1 MEDSK
6 QEQLNEE
13 KDSENKGN
21 EEKLNKENDI
31 NQINET
37 EIKKET
43 EVNEDNKRIE
53 IDTNSGVNYLNT
65 KSDFNLTTSFEDF
78 ENKIQELKEKINKN
92 KMGNTFNITNSNNK
106 NFSGTRTLNVNKL
119 NDNSMTRN
127 KLRELFNIIGG
138 PGKSNGRTSAMNN
151 KPPVKFNIL
160 NPPINSK
167 KFYSKI
173 SSSAKKT
180 NYNTNNR
187 LNFKSTPVKKNI
199 INNEI
204 IGKNTIPNKSFG
216 YSTFYSKKNN
226 NNMNTNKYKSTNK
239 GKNPI
244 NYFKP
249 IVVNSI
255 RNTSFNKQDTKKK
268 ENIFNKKYYRGE
280 LDNFNYLLFGNSSSK
295 KKYGKKDEEVI
306 DPFFNP
312 PDKSS
317 SYQKSNFRTIDGG
330 DNFFSSKYTGVN
342 TNVPKINKII

>member
-1 MEDSK
+1 MDSNQENEKEDK
-6 QEQLNEE
+6 EKVNEE
-13 KDSENKGN
+13 IKENDINLIKDSENK
-21 EEKLNKENDI
+21 KV
-31 NQINET
+31 T
-37 EIKKET
+37 EI
-43 EVNEDNKRIE
+43 NEDNNKKTE
-53 IDTNSGVNYLNT
+53 IDNNGINYFYT

-127 KLRELFNIIGG
+127 KLKELFNIIGG

-187 LNFKSTPVKKNI
+187 LNFKSTPMKKNI

-226 NNMNTNKYKSTNK
+226 NNMNTNNYKSTNK
-239 GKNPI
+239 EKNPL

-280 LDNFNYLLFGNSSSK
+280 LDNFNYLLFGNNSS
-295 KKYGKKDEEVI
+295 KKYGKKNNKEEETI

-312 PDKSS
+312 PIKTSLN
-317 SYQKSNFRTIDGG
+317 KKFNFRTINGG

-342 TNVPKINKII
+342 NNIPKINMII

>member
-1 MEDSK
+1 
-6 QEQLNEE
+6 
-13 KDSENKGN
+13 
-21 EEKLNKENDI
+21 
-31 NQINET
+31 
-37 EIKKET
+37 
-43 EVNEDNKRIE
+43 
-53 IDTNSGVNYLNT
+53 
-65 KSDFNLTTSFEDF
+65 
-78 ENKIQELKEKINKN
+78 
-92 KMGNTFNITNSNNK
+92 MGNTFNITNSNNK

-127 KLRELFNIIGG
+127 KLKELFNIIGG
-138 PGKSNGRTSAMNN
+138 PGKSNGRTSVMNN

-173 SSSAKKT
+173 SSSAKKN

-239 GKNPI
+239 GKNPL